1 MSDETANLS
10 ALLRGVFE
18 HSPTAIY
25 MHDTAGR
32 WVFANPECC
41 RALGISADDVA
52 RRAPVR
58 ETLPPRVADAF
69 LRNDHAVIAYGE
81 VITVHEDVVD
91 PDTGAARKLL
101 SVKFPVRGGN
111 GAVVGAGGISFDV
124 TDRYRA
130 QRELQSAQDLV
141 STVFSAARFG
151 IYVATPVAGSTN
163 TTMVECNDA
172 FAEMLARPREE
183 LVGVDVATVIHPDDA
198 AEYEA
203 MQAALRAGGSPVTEL
218 RFVRPDGAYVW
229 GMAVPAGANGPD
241 GEPLY
246 VVQVVDV
253 TERRAFEAQLRH
265 LAEHDGLTDLLSR
278 RRFVELL
285 EAEVIRVGD
294 DDAESAVLLLDL
306 DGFKFVNDAL
316 GHQTGDALLRKLGA
330 AIGEVVRETDLL
342 ARLGGD
348 EFAVLLPQTGIDGAM
363 EVGRKV
369 VDAVHRNGAVT
380 GPNGRVEVT
389 ASVGLTSWGRD
400 TPTDAETILAEA
412 DIAMYDAKDA
422 GKNRVSVYARNSRRP
437 LLGNR
442 VGRVAQ
448 LRDAVDSG
456 RFVLHAQPIVSLA
469 DAKSGVGNY
478 ELLVRMRAE
487 DGKLMMPNEFLPDAL
502 RHGMIGEID
511 EWVLSEAMNMSKAM
525 RDRGRWVGFSVNL
538 SGQTIEDSAL
548 GDRIVSMLRRNSTPA
563 ELLTIEL
570 TDTGTISDMGAARA
584 LALQLKEIGCRLALD
599 SFGAEFASVRYLRDI
614 QFDQVK
620 IDGEF
625 VRNLPNSEAD
635 QLIVKAVADMAS
647 GFGAEVVGEFVE
659 NRETAD
665 LLRSLGIDYGQ
676 GYFLGRPGPLSS
688 WEPAESQR
696 RRVAAKP
703 TVTDSSSTPPT
714 STASPSTGTGAM
726 TGANGDGDEHSPELT
741 APSVADPVPAPSE
754 PVPSQDTGAASLYEQ
769 VAETVRSAVV
779 SELALGGL
787 NGGSPVAGTAAG
799 QEPTSETAAGEPIET
814 PESSAPAPAPGEP
827 IEPQGVVL
835 RPPTRE
841 EVRDA
846 LVDCAH
852 DLVMLPLAPLEFAAR
867 LLRRRLGE
875 DD

>member
-1 MSDETANLS
+1 VSDETANLS

-41 RALGISADDVA
+41 RALGISATDVA
-52 RRAPVR
+52 HHRPVR
-58 ETLPPRVADAF
+58 DTLPPRIADAL

-81 VITVHEDVVD
+81 LISVHEDAVD
-91 PDTGAARKLL
+91 PESGEPRQFL
-101 SVKFPVRGGN
+101 SVKFPVRNADG
-111 GAVVGAGGISFDV
+111 VVIGAGGISFDV
-124 TDRYRA
+124 TERHRA
-130 QRELQSAQDLV
+130 ERELQSAQALV
-141 STVFSAARFG
+141 TTVFAAARFG
-151 IYVATPVAGSTN
+151 IYVTASTTGGGATRVI
-163 TTMVECNDA
+163 ECNEA
-172 FAEMLARPREE
+172 FCTMLGQSREE
-183 LVGVDVATVIHPDDA
+183 LVGRDCADLIHPDDE

-203 MQAALRAGGSPVTEL
+203 MLAAVSAGGSPVTEL
-218 RFVRPDGAYVW
+218 RFMRADGGYVW
-229 GMAVPAGANGPD
+229 GMAVPAEATGPD
-241 GEPLY
+241 GELLH

-285 EAEVIRVGD
+285 EAEVVRVAQ

-306 DGFKFVNDAL
+306 DGFKLVNDAL
-316 GHQTGDALLRKLGA
+316 GHQSGDALLRKLGT
-330 AIGEVVRETDLL
+330 AIAEVVRETDLL

-348 EFAVLLPQTGIDGAM
+348 EFAVLLPQTNADGAM
-363 EVGRKV
+363 QVGRKV
-369 VDAVHRNGAVT
+369 VDAVQRNGVIT
-380 GPNGRVEVT
+380 SPDGRVEVT
-389 ASVGLTSWGRD
+389 ASVGLTSWNRE
-400 TPTDAETILAEA
+400 TLTDAETILAEA

-448 LRDAVDSG
+448 LRDAVAGG

-469 DAKSGVGNY
+469 DAKAGVGHY
-478 ELLVRMRAE
+478 ELLVRMQAD
-487 DGKLMMPNEFLPDAL
+487 DGKLLMPSEFLPDAL
-502 RHGMIGEID
+502 RHGLIGDID
-511 EWVLSEAMNMSKAM
+511 HWVLSEAMNMTKAM

-538 SGQTIEDSAL
+538 SGPTIEDTAL
-548 GDRIVSMLRRNSTPA
+548 GDRILSLLGAHSTPA

-570 TDTGTISDMGAARA
+570 ADTGTISDMGAARA
-584 LALQLKEIGCRLALD
+584 LAVQLKEMGCRLALD

-625 VRNLPNSEAD
+625 IRNLPHSPGD

-665 LLRSLGIDYGQ
+665 LLRNLGIDYGQ

-688 WEPAESQR
+688 WEPASPLR
-696 RRVAAKP
+696 RRRPEAPPASGNSPAKGSGSTQDLWTMP
-703 TVTDSSSTPPT
+703 VVLHLPDPDNGTSRATEAPDPPQPEPEPITPPEPIGME
-714 STASPSTGTGAM
+714 S
-726 TGANGDGDEHSPELT
+726 
-741 APSVADPVPAPSE
+741 SE
-754 PVPSQDTGAASLYEQ
+754 PLPTP
-769 VAETVRSAVV
+769 AELR
-779 SELALGGL
+779 EALL
-787 NGGSPVAGTAAG
+787 
-799 QEPTSETAAGEPIET
+799 
-814 PESSAPAPAPGEP
+814 
-827 IEPQGVVL
+827 
-835 RPPTRE
+835 
-841 EVRDA
+841 
-846 LVDCAH
+846 DCVH
-852 DLVMLPLAPLEFAAR
+852 DLAMLPLAPVEMAAR
-867 LLRRRLGE
+867 MLLRRLGGN
-875 DD
+875 